1 LIITIN
7 LPSSLSRIPSTCFF
21 VVKDYKVIVD
31 LHGIQGMRCIM
42 CHGDGKAQSCES
54 SNNTGDKKGF
64 TFNLKHGINNMKKHV
79 ENEHTI
85 DLA

>member
-1 LIITIN
+1 
-7 LPSSLSRIPSTCFF
+7 
-21 VVKDYKVIVD
+21 
-31 LHGIQGMRCIM
+31 M